1 MKLSIRASGSVP
13 RTCYDDVSGL
23 HIYVVHVSL
32 LGCVS
37 YLNKIWVSPQLQW
50 AIKVV
55 LQCPR
60 TCNNLAIPDHY
71 KATVTLRHYINNSGQ
86 NAAVIRYHIQ
96 PE

>member
-1 MKLSIRASGSVP
+1 MKLSIRASSSVP
-13 RTCYDDVSGL
+13 RTCHDDVSGL

-32 LGCVS
+32 LSCVS
-37 YLNKIWVSPQLQW
+37 YLDKIWVSPQLQW

-60 TCNNLAIPDHY
+60 TRNHLAIPDHD
-71 KATVTLRHYINNSGQ
+71 KATVTLRHSIDNSGQ
-86 NAAVIRYHIQ
+86 NSAVVSYHIQ